1 MRVRGTG
8 LVLVLLGSGCASQA
22 GLGRATTL
30 APGVYQFTPTVE
42 ATLVSVKNDATATT
56 TAPWLTLG
64 VGYHRGVTDRLELGA
79 RAWAF
84 GLTNYLTTA
93 GLALDGKVQ
102 LLRGVAWHVAV
113 APSVKYHAVALA
125 DSPWHVV
132 AVEVPVLFGLN
143 LGPHQLVL
151 GVRVVDQLLTGKG
164 TNPVNT
170 AWVGAHVGVAL
181 RVHRSAELMPEL
193 GLLYSPVRF
202 NGETRDEQRTGASV
216 LHLAVSVAI
225 ESSPR
230 ASPSPPIE

>member
-1 MRVRGTG
+1 MRVRAAALLL
-8 LVLVLLGSGCASQA
+8 LVGGGCASQS

-30 APGVYQFTPTVE
+30 APGVFQFTPTVE
-42 ATLVSVKNDATATT
+42 ATLVSVKNDATSTT

-64 VGYHRGVTDRLELGA
+64 VGYHRGVTPFLELGA

-93 GLALDGKVQ
+93 GLAFDAKVQ
-102 LLRGVAWHVAV
+102 LFKGRVWHIAV
-113 APSVKYHAVALA
+113 APSLKYHAVALA

-132 AVEVPVLFGLN
+132 ALEAPVLFGLN
-143 LGPHQLVL
+143 LGQHQMVL
-151 GVRVVDQLLTGKG
+151 GVRVVDQLLTGAG

-170 AWVGAHVGVAL
+170 VWAGAHVGISL
-181 RVHRSAELMPEL
+181 RVHRSAELMPEV

-216 LHLAVSVAI
+216 IHVGLSLSI
-225 ESSPR
+225 ESKR
-230 ASPSPPIE
+230 

>member
-1 MRVRGTG
+1 M
-8 LVLVLLGSGCASQA
+8 VLAVLLLGPGCASQA

-30 APGVYQFTPTVE
+30 SPGVYQFTPTVE
-42 ATLVSVKNDATATT
+42 ATLVSVKNDATSTT
-56 TAPWLTLG
+56 TAPWLTPG

-93 GLALDGKVQ
+93 GLALDGKFQ
-102 LLRGVAWHVAV
+102 LFKGVAWHIAV
-113 APSVKYHAVALA
+113 ALSLKYHAVALA
-125 DSPWHVV
+125 DSPWHIV

-151 GVRVVDQLLTGKG
+151 GMRVVDQLLTGQG

-170 AWVGAHVGVAL
+170 AWVGAHLGVAI
-181 RVHRSAELMPEL
+181 RVHPSAELMPEL
-193 GLLYSPVRF
+193 GVLYSPVRF

-216 LHLAVSVAI
+216 LHLGLSVAI
-225 ESSPR
+225 ESSAPTR
-230 ASPSPPIE
+230 RSPPIK